1 MKKVNILPGSK
12 FGSLVV
18 VREVDRIP
26 VGKELRRAAE
36 VLCSCGNTVVV
47 RYNSL
52 VTGNTTSCGCKPKG
66 PQPKNRE
73 HKPSRNEK
81 YLLKIQECL
90 ADTDLSF
97 LECATENLTSC
108 SDVWLTCKTSGYSCK
123 FKRRVSLLLSG
134 ITNCPCKARSG
145 FSSSR
150 PATLYLI
157 RFNLQCGSH
166 FYKYGITH
174 NFEERSKILERHNNK
189 PLQLISRWEYLV
201 GQDARVAEKR
211 IKKSIPSAQSRS
223 TMPDGWTETF
233 DPKHLM
239 KFYELMGVRY

>member
-1 MKKVNILPGSK
+1 MKKVDILPGSK

-26 VGKELRRAAE
+26 VGKELRRAVE
-36 VLCSCGNTVVV
+36 VLCSCGNNIVV

-52 VTGNTTSCGCKPKG
+52 VTGNTTSCGCK
-66 PQPKNRE
+66 
-73 HKPSRNEK
+73 
-81 YLLKIQECL
+81 
-90 ADTDLSF
+90 
-97 LECATENLTSC
+97 
-108 SDVWLTCKTSGYSCK
+108 

-134 ITNCPCKARSG
+134 LTTCPCKARSG

-211 IKKSIPSAQSRS
+211 IKKSIPSAQSRA